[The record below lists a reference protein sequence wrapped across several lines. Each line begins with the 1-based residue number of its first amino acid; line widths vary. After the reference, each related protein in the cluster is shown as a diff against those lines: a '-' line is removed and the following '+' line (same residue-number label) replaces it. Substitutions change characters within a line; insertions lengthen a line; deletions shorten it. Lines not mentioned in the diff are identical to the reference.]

1 MMQKS
6 ATLKFCAVCHFSES
20 TAKKEIAIKFE
31 EEVVEEMPKVELLKI
46 TKAGTSY
53 ESSLESESSYVVVDR
68 NSSTLWIWKGSG
80 SSPADAYKAGV
91 ETTKLKSSLRMYGA
105 SIKRVEEGEEPDD
118 FPTIGEELKA
128 VAVEAKRREEELL
141 LKEEETKLKRE
152 EDRKRKEE
160 AEQKRR
166 EEEDLRRK
174 EEERKRKLEEEQRL
188 KEEEERKRIEEVE
201 RKRREEEEERR
212 AAEAAKFPAVE
223 EREIEAEAPSPVL
236 WKSVADAT
244 KPTAEPIV
252 EEVVSEV
259 VEPIAAPVEPIAA
272 PVEPI
277 AAPVEAPAAPVEAP
291 VAPAKPERSID
302 EKELSEA
309 ISSLTLV
316 RGVNEDIAKTLYLKA
331 NITTIMELSLADPFA
346 IAEDSGLDA
355 SSVSDIV
362 GNAKDLLGFD

>member
-188 KEEEERKRIEEVE
+188 KEEEERKRIEEAE
-201 RKRREEEEERR
+201 RKRREEEERR
-212 AAEAAKFPAVE
+212 AAEAAKVPAVE
-223 EREIEAEAPSPVL
+223 EREIEAEAPSPEL

-244 KPTAEPIV
+244 KPKAEPIV

-272 PVEPI
+272 PVE
-277 AAPVEAPAAPVEAP
+277 APAAPVEVP
-291 VAPAKPERSID
+291 VAPAKPERAID